1 MFKLEYIEKYFS
13 KHLKILQD
21 DDGDLKNLMAC
32 ILYLKT
38 KQRVA

>member
-13 KHLKILQD
+13 KHLERLED
-21 DDGDLKNLMAC
+21 DDGDLKNLTVR